1 MCKGGEGGDSGVAK
15 NVGIWA
21 GFRGHTR
28 SEISWS
34 QPERDFVVSP
44 FIMKRFRSGVVTDLD
59 KSYVQVLVET
69 KKKKQTRSSPQIKEV
84 FGQIVDLHHKM
95 VSPQNDDTRSGRP
108 S

>member
-15 NVGIWA
+15 NVGTWV
-21 GFRGHTR
+21 GFRDHTR

-44 FIMKRFRSGVVTDLD
+44 FVMRHFRSGVVTDLD
-59 KSYVQVLVET
+59 KSYVQMLVET
-69 KKKKQTRSSPQIKEV
+69 KKKQTRSSLQIREV

-95 VSPQNDDTRSGRP
+95 VSPQNGDTRSGRP